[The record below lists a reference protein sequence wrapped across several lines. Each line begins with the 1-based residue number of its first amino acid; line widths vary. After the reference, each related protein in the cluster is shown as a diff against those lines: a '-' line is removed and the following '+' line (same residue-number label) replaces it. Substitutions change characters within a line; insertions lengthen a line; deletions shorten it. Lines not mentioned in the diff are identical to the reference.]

1 MSFIEFKNICK
12 MYPGSDKNTVD
23 NFNLNIEE
31 KEFIAFVGP
40 SGCGKSTT
48 LRMIAGFEEITGGE
62 LCIDGRKVNE
72 VAPRDRGIAMVF
84 QNYALYPH
92 MTVEK
97 NIGYGLKNMKMPAD
111 QIKKKVDWAIDILGL
126 EEYRYRKPKNL
137 SGGQRQ
143 RVALGR
149 AIVKN
154 QKVFLMD
161 EPLSNLDAKLRV
173 SMRTEISKLHRELGA
188 TTIDVTRDQVEGT
201 AMADR
206 IVIMK
211 DGVIQQVGKPME
223 LYDHPKNQFVAGFIG
238 SPQMNFFNVTV
249 SGNTVKFSDG
259 NALTLSEG
267 MEKKLNGRQGE
278 MVMGIRG
285 EDIKMDAQNMDLNS
299 ANRQHAVITDTEVMG
314 NENNLY
320 FDFGGTQ
327 AVARV
332 SKYEISQIGDQI
344 NFVFMPSKM
353 HFFDKETGINYTEE
367 V

>member
-1 MSFIEFKNICK
+1 MSFIEFKHIGK
-12 MYPGSDKNTVD
+12 KYAGAEHKSVD
-23 NFNLNIEE
+23 DFNLNIEE

-48 LRMIAGFEEITGGE
+48 LRMIAGFEEITEGD
-62 LCIDGRKVNE
+62 LYIDGKRVNE
-72 VAPRDRGIAMVF
+72 TAPRDRGIAMVF

-126 EEYRYRKPKNL
+126 QEFRYRKPKNL

-173 SMRTEISKLHRELGA
+173 SMRTEISKLHREMGA
-188 TTIDVTRDQVEGT
+188 TTIYVTHDQVEAMT
-201 AMADR
+201 MADR

-211 DGVIQQVGKPME
+211 EGVIQQVGKPME
-223 LYDHPKNQFVAGFIG
+223 LYDHPVNKFVAGFIG
-238 SPQMNFFNVTV
+238 SPQMNFFDVTLK
-249 SGNTVKFSDG
+249 GNEVTFEDG
-259 NALTLSEG
+259 NKLMLPEAIL
-267 MEKKLNGRQGE
+267 KKLNGKEGE
-278 MVMGIRG
+278 MTLGIRG
-285 EDIKMDAQNMDLNS
+285 EDLKMDAQNLELYKENKMK
-299 ANRQHAVITDTEVMG
+299 AVITDTEVMG

-320 FDFGGTQ
+320 FQFGGCQ

-332 SKYEISQIGDQI
+332 SKYEISQVGDGI
-344 NFVFMPSKM
+344 EFVFMPSKI
-353 HFFDKETGINYTEE
+353 HFFDKETEMNYL
-367 V
+367 

>member
-1 MSFIEFKNICK
+1 MSFIEFKHIGK
-12 MYPGSDKNTVD
+12 KYAGAEHKSVD
-23 NFNLNIEE
+23 DFNLNIEE

-48 LRMIAGFEEITGGE
+48 LRMIAGFEEITEGD
-62 LCIDGRKVNE
+62 LYIDGKRVNE
-72 VAPRDRGIAMVF
+72 TAPRDRGIAMVF

-126 EEYRYRKPKNL
+126 QEFRYRKPKNL

-149 AIVKN
+149 EKIKN

-173 SMRTEISKLHRELGA
+173 SMRTEISKLHREMGA
-188 TTIDVTRDQVEGT
+188 TTIYVTHDQVEAMT
-201 AMADR
+201 MADR

-211 DGVIQQVGKPME
+211 EGVIQQVGKPME
-223 LYDHPKNQFVAGFIG
+223 LYDHPVNKFVAGFIG
-238 SPQMNFFNVTV
+238 SPQMNFFDVTLK
-249 SGNTVKFSDG
+249 GNEVTFEDG
-259 NALTLSEG
+259 NKLMLPEAIL
-267 MEKKLNGRQGE
+267 KKLNGKEGE
-278 MVMGIRG
+278 MTLGIRG
-285 EDIKMDAQNMDLNS
+285 EDLKMDAQNLELYKENKMK
-299 ANRQHAVITDTEVMG
+299 AVITDTEVMG

-320 FDFGGTQ
+320 FQFGGCQ

-332 SKYEISQIGDQI
+332 SKYEISQVGDEI
-344 NFVFMPSKM
+344 EFVFMPSKI
-353 HFFDKETGINYTEE
+353 HFFDKETEMNYL
-367 V
+367 